1 MSKTILLL
9 TYGTRGDVEP
19 YLALALGLQKAGFRP
34 VLATSERFQ
43 SWIATFGIEVYP
55 LTDAVL
61 ALIETDAG
69 KTMIEGTQGRWTR
82 LKSGLELTRKSG
94 PLNGQL
100 VRDCWQA
107 AQHIQPDLIVFHPKA
122 FAAPH
127 IAAHLDIPVAMG
139 VFQPVFVPTAEFP
152 LMGMEFLPKALN
164 RFSYKASTA
173 AYRMFRKPVNEL
185 RKGFGLPAIS
195 KGQDVLFPPERGT
208 YPQLHAI
215 SPALLRRPSDW
226 PAQAE
231 MTGFWQMPGTKSPLP
246 PELDAFIG
254 AGDKPVFVGF
264 GSMVSSNPQAL
275 GRIVTDALAQ
285 SNLRAVVAKGWAQ
298 LELGD
303 EKQILS
309 IDPMPHAAL
318 FPHMAAVVHH
328 GGLGTTITGLRA
340 GVPSIIVPFFGDQPF
355 WGRRVAA
362 LGLGP
367 EPLPRNGLTS
377 GALALALMRATT
389 DRPMQEAARAMAASL
404 QSENG
409 VENAI
414 KRLAAM
420 M

>member
-61 ALIETDAG
+61 ALIETNAG
-69 KTMIEGTQGRWTR
+69 KALIEGTQRRWTR
-82 LKSGLELTRKSG
+82 LKSGFELTRKSG

-100 VRDCWQA
+100 VRDCGQA
-107 AQHIQPDLIVFHPKA
+107 AQDIQPDLIVFHPKA

-152 LMGMEFLPKALN
+152 LMGMEFLPKTLN

-185 RKGFGLPAIS
+185 RKGFGLPAIYQ
-195 KGQDVLFPPERGT
+195 GRHVLFPPERAT
-208 YPQLHAI
+208 YRLLHAI
-215 SPALLRRPSDW
+215 SPALMPRPADW

-231 MTGFWQMPGTKSPLP
+231 MTGFWQMPETKIPLP
-246 PELDAFIG
+246 PQVEAFIG
-254 AGDKPVFVGF
+254 AGEKPVFIGF

-275 GRIVTDALAQ
+275 GQMITDALAQ
-285 SNLRAVVAKGWAQ
+285 TNLRAVVAKGWAR
-298 LELGD
+298 LEVGD
-303 EKQILS
+303 EKRILS
-309 IDPMPHAAL
+309 IDPIPYDGL

-355 WGRRVAA
+355 WGRRIAA

-367 EPLPRNGLTS
+367 EPLPRNALTS
-377 GALALALMRATT
+377 GALASAMMRATT
-389 DRPMQEAARAMAASL
+389 DQRMQDATRAMAASL
-404 QSENG
+404 QSEHG
-409 VENAI
+409 VETAI
-414 KRLAAM
+414 KRLAALI
-420 M
+420 